1 MGKICSKNT
10 KAALPIWLEYYD
22 CNPEIKYLLHQ
33 ISRSTIDRILKK
45 HRNSEKKGKSSTY
58 PSMLKNR
65 IPIKLLDHK
74 ITEPGFVEA
83 DTVAH
88 CGTSMAGEF
97 VHTLTVT
104 DIHSSW
110 TDNRAVW
117 TKKSVNVMGAIQS
130 IEDNLPFKIQC
141 FSSDNGNEFLNND
154 LFTYFESRKPKK
166 IPFVRGRPY
175 KKNDNCFVE
184 QKNWT
189 HVRQLL
195 GYDRLDTQWDV
206 EYLNDIYQNYWNPLR
221 NFFIPTLKLETK
233 TRHGGKLIKT
243 YGEPKTPYQRLLE
256 SDALTDEEKE
266 LLKERAQHL
275 NPFRLRIELNKKLK
289 WYFRIVDIRKKQS
302 SRTA

>member
-1 MGKICSKNT
+1 M
-10 KAALPIWLEYYD
+10 
-22 CNPEIKYLLHQ
+22 
-33 ISRSTIDRILKK
+33 
-45 HRNSEKKGKSSTY
+45 
-58 PSMLKNR
+58 
-65 IPIKLLDHK
+65 
-74 ITEPGFVEA
+74 
-83 DTVAH
+83 
-88 CGTSMAGEF
+88 
-97 VHTLTVT
+97 
-104 DIHSSW
+104 
-110 TDNRAVW
+110 
-117 TKKSVNVMGAIQS
+117 
-130 IEDNLPFKIQC
+130 
-141 FSSDNGNEFLNND
+141 NND
-154 LFTYFESRKPKK
+154 LFTYFDSRKPKK

-206 EYLNDIYQNYWNPLR
+206 EYLNDIYQAYWNPLR

-256 SDALTDEEKE
+256 SEALTGEEKE
-266 LLKERAQHL
+266 LLKERVQHL